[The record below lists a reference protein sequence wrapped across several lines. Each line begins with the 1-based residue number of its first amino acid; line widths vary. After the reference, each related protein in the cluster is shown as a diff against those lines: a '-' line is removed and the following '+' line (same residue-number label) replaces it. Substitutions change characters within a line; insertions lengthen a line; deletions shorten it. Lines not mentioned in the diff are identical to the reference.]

1 MSRPYVFLN
10 QSIQCSTRLK
20 ASLSLGV
27 NARAKFDV
35 LNLHIR
41 NVMVFPGQ
49 IVIVG
54 DDSTPSCTAEEAQLM
69 NMARQVN
76 QAIYR
81 NSVGSDG
88 FIVQNYDL
96 LQSVLCNTSLG
107 IGSATG
113 AWGKHLDGVTA
124 TLEDIEALHKHSLR
138 NGGTAG
144 HQGFLTQRQQLFQR
158 LDQQLKGFAQH
169 GTGMRGGGS
178 IKKMLGI
185 STKSYLHSGEIKH
198 YANTLDHV
206 AKTAGYM
213 KRGTPIGIALDT
225 TVSALEI
232 KEACSTGREKM
243 CTKAKYVEGS
253 KLVGSVYGGSVG
265 GHAGLGA
272 GIFVCVAVLGV
283 PTGGAGGLACGVI
296 GGGLGGLAGGEL
308 GGALGER
315 FGKAIFGAFN

>member
-10 QSIQCSTRLK
+10 QSVQCSTRLM

-49 IVIVG
+49 IIIIG

-96 LQSVLCNTSLG
+96 LQSVLGNTSLG

-185 STKSYLHSGEIKH
+185 STKSHLHSGEIKH

-232 KEACSTGREKM
+232 KEACSTGREEM

-253 KLVGSVYGGSVG
+253 KWVG
-265 GHAGLGA
+265 GAVGGAAGG
-272 GIFVCVAVLGV
+272 GIGTFLCVAVLGAT
-283 PTGGAGGLACGVI
+283 TGP
-296 GGGLGGLAGGEL
+296 
-308 GGALGER
+308 GALGCMVLAGAAGG
-315 FGKAIFGAFN
+315 FAFGAVGSQSGEWIGNRLYEWKP